1 MLSLGAWRNDD
12 IIFKKN
18 RLVGR
23 KHWFV
28 RKDDQFSF
36 GVIKPRD
43 DRKDIESQRLVFLTD
58 VGLEMM
64 VVTMEIVEALK
75 EDMQKKKKIADY

>member
-28 RKDDQFSF
+28 RKDDELLNL
-36 GVIKPRD
+36 GM
-43 DRKDIESQRLVFLTD
+43 IER
-58 VGLEMM
+58 
-64 VVTMEIVEALK
+64 ILK
-75 EDMQKKKKIADY
+75 VND